1 MCLSLREDAPG
12 AAVERDRPPHMT
24 GERERDREGMNGGE
38 HTEEERG
45 ARGVGGAHQTEPFSI
60 CHKSFLL
67 GK

>member
-1 MCLSLREDAPG
+1 VCLSLREDAPG

-24 GERERDREGMNGGE
+24 GERERQRRNERRRE

-67 GK
+67 WK